1 MDLETALQ
9 ACRFLHYAAAMV
21 LFGTSAFLAVLAPK
35 ELAERLGERLR
46 MILVAAA
53 GLAAA
58 TTLAWLLLKSGEIG
72 DGWADTLNPALITSV
87 LTDSSFGRAWQWRLA
102 LAACLPAVFLLGPR
116 RSPALAFCSGLL
128 LASLAL
134 TGHAAM
140 LSGWPGLLQRGNH
153 MLHLLAAGAWL
164 GALIPLL
171 PCLAMLGEASPFP
184 PAARALRRFSTAGH
198 VAVSLVVVTG
208 IANTAFVL
216 GHPPADWSSPYQAL
230 LATKIGLVGV
240 MIAIALTNRYFLVPR
255 IRLARTRSLRLLGR
269 LTVTELLLGA
279 GVLVLVSL
287 FGMIEPT

>member
-9 ACRFLHYAAAMV
+9 ACRFLHYAAAMA

-35 ELAERLGERLR
+35 ELAGRLEVRLR
-46 MILVAAA
+46 FLLTAAA
-53 GLAAA
+53 GLAAT
-58 TTLAWLLLKSGEIG
+58 TTLAWLMLKTGEIG
-72 DGWADTLNPALITSV
+72 DGWADTLDPSLLASV

-102 LAACLPAVFLLGPR
+102 FAICLPVVFLLGER
-116 RSPALAFCSGLL
+116 RLPAIACCSGLL

-171 PCLAMLGEASPFP
+171 PCLAMLEGAPPSAS
-184 PAARALRRFSTAGH
+184 AGRALRRFSTAGH

-230 LATKIGLVGV
+230 LAAKIGLVGV
-240 MIAIALTNRYFLVPR
+240 MIALALTNRYFLVPR
-255 IRLARTRSLRLLGR
+255 IRLARARSLWLLSC
-269 LTVTELLLGA
+269 LTAAELVLGA
-279 GVLVLVSL
+279 GVLILVSL

>member
-21 LFGTSAFLAVLAPK
+21 LFGASAFLAVLAPK
-35 ELAERLGERLR
+35 ELAGRLEVRLR
-46 MILVAAA
+46 FLLTAAA

-58 TTLAWLLLKSGEIG
+58 TTLAWLMLKTGEIG
-72 DGWADTLNPALITSV
+72 DGWADTLDPSLLASV
-87 LTDSSFGRAWQWRLA
+87 LADSSFGRAWQWRLA
-102 LAACLPAVFLLGPR
+102 FAVCLPAAFLLGER
-116 RSPALAFCSGLL
+116 RLPAIACCSGLL

-140 LSGWPGLLQRGNH
+140 LSGWPGFLQRGNH

-171 PCLAMLGEASPFP
+171 PCLAMLGGAPPSAS
-184 PAARALRRFSTAGH
+184 AGRALRRFSTAGH

-230 LATKIGLVGV
+230 LAAKIGLVAA
-240 MIAIALTNRYFLVPR
+240 MIATASANRYWLVPR
-255 IRLARTRSLRLLGR
+255 IRLARTQTLRLLAS
-269 LTVTELLLGA
+269 LTCLELLLGM
-279 GVLVLVSL
+279 GVLGLVSL
-287 FGMIEPT
+287 FGMIEPA

>member
-9 ACRFLHYAAAMV
+9 ACRFLHYAAAMA
-21 LFGTSAFLAVLAPK
+21 LFGTSAFLAILAPK
-35 ELAERLGERLR
+35 QLAERLVERLR
-46 MILVAAA
+46 IILVVAA

-58 TTLAWLLLKSGEIG
+58 TTLAWLLLKTGEIG
-72 DGWADTLNPALITSV
+72 DGWADTLDPALISSV
-87 LTDSSFGRAWQWRLA
+87 LTDSSFGRAWQWRLVF
-102 LAACLPAVFLLGPR
+102 AACLPAVFLLGPR
-116 RSPALAFCSGLL
+116 RLSALALCSGLL

-134 TGHAAM
+134 TGHSAM

-171 PCLAMLGEASPFP
+171 PCLIMLGDAFPAP
-184 PAARALRRFSTAGH
+184 PATQALRRFSTAGH

-208 IANTAFVL
+208 IANTTLVL
-216 GHPPADWSSPYQAL
+216 GRAPTDWSSPYQAL
-230 LATKIGLVGV
+230 LAAKIGLVGV
-240 MIAIALTNRYFLVPR
+240 MIAIALINRYFLVPR
-255 IRLARTRSLRLLGR
+255 IRLARTRSLRLLSC
-269 LTVTELLLGA
+269 LTVAELLLGS

>member
-21 LFGTSAFLAVLAPK
+21 LFGASAFLAVLAPK
-35 ELAERLGERLR
+35 ELAGRLEARLR
-46 MILVAAA
+46 LLLMVAAS
-53 GLAAA
+53 LAAT
-58 TTLAWLLLKSGEIG
+58 TTLAWLMLKTGEIG
-72 DGWADTLNPALITSV
+72 DGWADTLDPSLLASV

-102 LAACLPAVFLLGPR
+102 FAVCLPAAFLLGEHR
-116 RSPALAFCSGLL
+116 LTAIACCSGLL

-140 LSGWPGLLQRGNH
+140 LSGWSGLLQRGNH

-171 PCLAMLGEASPFP
+171 PCLAMLGNVPPSAS
-184 PAARALRRFSTAGH
+184 AGQALRRFSTAGH

-230 LATKIGLVGV
+230 LAAKIGLVGV
-240 MIAIALTNRYFLVPR
+240 MTALALTNRYFLVPR

-287 FGMIEPT
+287 FGMIQPT